1 VRTFW
6 QFIVLRIG
14 LGLGEGQH
22 FAPRVKAIN
31 QWFPAAEKGRATSFF
46 ATLGAVAP
54 AIVPVILTALYS
66 LFLREKQVTVT
77 LEPARAGAAPKRRDG
92 EA

>member
-1 VRTFW
+1 MRTFW

-31 QWFPAAEKGRATSFF
+31 QWFPAEKGRATLFF

-66 LFLREKQVTVT
+66 LFLREKQLTVT

-92 EA
+92 ET